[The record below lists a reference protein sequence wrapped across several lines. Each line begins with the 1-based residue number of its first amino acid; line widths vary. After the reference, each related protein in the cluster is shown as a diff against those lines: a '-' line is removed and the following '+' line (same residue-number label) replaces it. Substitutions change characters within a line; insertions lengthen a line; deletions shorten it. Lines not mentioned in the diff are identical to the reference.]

1 MAGLEDSPLLGR
13 RRHCSDS
20 GLPLPALAAPFTQEQ
35 LTGFLHYFRQHSIYE
50 WKIFQHLQGDQLLEG
65 RPVPNYPA
73 LDTAAMSEWF
83 LFSIPNFS
91 PCPPPCSPESFFSFC
106 SFSFSTDPPLPFQ

>member
-35 LTGFLHYFRQHSIYE
+35 LASFLHYFRQHSIYE

-65 RPVPNYPA
+65 RQVPNYPG
-73 LDTAAMSEWF
+73 LDTAARSVLF
-83 LFSIPNFS
+83 LSYIYRTLSSLYFISS
-91 PCPPPCSPESFFSFC
+91 PPP
-106 SFSFSTDPPLPFQ
+106 LFQ